1 MKAVS
6 SLSIDRWHPNKQG
19 ACAVSIRVTFQGKR
33 RYYNTGVQLSNENFD
48 QIMNAKRRNK
58 VDNEVYQKIT
68 KLEVKAHDVIK
79 SLPAFSFEKFERIF
93 LENEGAVDSVT
104 SAFNDYIKELK
115 AEGRIGTAVS
125 YDNAKVSFNKFQPGL
140 TFSDI
145 TKSLLTQYEKWML
158 DNGKSKATIGIYTR
172 SLRTI
177 FNRANIDRSLYPF
190 GDGRD
195 KYSIPSG
202 RNFKKAL
209 SIEEIAQIFNYKPA
223 PGSAEEMAK
232 DYWIFVYLC
241 NGLNIKDLCRLKRKD
256 IDGNVLTYE
265 RAKTSRSKRGADK
278 IVISLKPEAKT
289 IITKWGQHSI
299 SPYNYLF
306 PHLNKS
312 MSPEIERAVIQQL
325 IKLINKNM
333 KGIARKLSIEKPIT
347 TYYARHSFATILKR
361 SGASTEF
368 ISEALG
374 HSDMKTTKNY
384 LASFEA
390 EAIHKTTDALTAF
403 PKAN

>member
-1 MKAVS
+1 MF
-6 SLSIDRWHPNKQG
+6 IDHWHPNKQG
-19 ACAVSIRVTFQGKR
+19 ECVISIRVTFQGKR
-33 RYYNTGVQLSNENFD
+33 RYYNTDIRLSHENFD
-48 QIMNAKRRNK
+48 RIMNAKRRNK
-58 VDNEVYQKIT
+58 DDNEVYQKLT

-93 LENEGAVDSVT
+93 LENECAVDSIT
-104 SAFNDYIKELK
+104 SAFNGYIKELRS
-115 AEGRIGTAVS
+115 EGRIGTAVS
-125 YDNAKVSFNKFQPGL
+125 YDNAKVSLNKFKPGL

-145 TKSLLTQYEKWML
+145 TKSQLLQYEKWML
-158 DNGKSKATIGIYTR
+158 DEGKSKATIGIYTR

-177 FNRANIDRSLYPF
+177 FNRANLDRSLYPF

-209 SIEEIAQIFNYKPA
+209 TIEEIAQIFNYKPT
-223 PGSAEEMAK
+223 PGSAEDMAK

-278 IVISLKPEAKT
+278 IVISLKPEAKV
-289 IITKWGQHSI
+289 IIAKWGQRSI
-299 SPYNYLF
+299 NPDNYLF

-312 MSPEIERAVIQQL
+312 MSPEYERALIQQL

-333 KGIARKLSIEKPIT
+333 KAIARNLNIDKPIT

-374 HSDMKTTKNY
+374 HSDLKTTKNY

-390 EAIHKTTDALTAF
+390 EAIHRTTDALTAF
-403 PKAN
+403 PQTN

>member
-1 MKAVS
+1 MTAVS
-6 SLSIDRWHPNKQG
+6 RLFIDHWHPNKKG
-19 ACAVSIRVTFQGKR
+19 ECVISIRVTFKGKR
-33 RYYNTGVQLSNENFD
+33 RYYNTGIQLSNERYA

-58 VDNEVYQKIT
+58 EDNEIYQALS
-68 KLEVKAHDVIK
+68 KLEVKAHDTIK

-93 LENEGAVDSVT
+93 LENEGAVDNVT

-125 YDNAKVSFNKFQPGL
+125 YDNAKVSLNKFKPGL

-145 TKSLLTQYEKWML
+145 TKSQLLQYEKWML
-158 DNGKSKATIGIYTR
+158 EEGKSKATIGIYTR

-209 SIEEIAQIFNYKPA
+209 TIEEIAQIFNYKPA
-223 PGSAEEMAK
+223 PGSVEEMAK

-241 NGLNIKDLCRLKRKD
+241 NGLNVKDLCRLKRKD
-256 IDGNVLTYE
+256 INGNVLTYE

-278 IVISLKPEAKT
+278 IVISLKPEARA
-289 IITKWGQHSI
+289 IIAKWGQRSI
-299 SPYNYLF
+299 SPDNYLF

-333 KGIARKLSIEKPIT
+333 KGIARKLSIDKPIT

-374 HSDMKTTKNY
+374 HSDLKTTKNY